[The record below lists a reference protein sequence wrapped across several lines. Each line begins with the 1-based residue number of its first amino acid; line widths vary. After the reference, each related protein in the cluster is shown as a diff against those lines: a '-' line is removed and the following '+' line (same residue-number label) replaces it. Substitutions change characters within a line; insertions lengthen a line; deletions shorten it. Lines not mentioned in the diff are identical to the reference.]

1 MISNTRKKKKKR
13 DELKQSILDDFNDK
27 FNTEF
32 DDFDDVILD
41 RLDSEDFEHIDKDA
55 IEDFKI
61 YWETEYKEI
70 EEINQVEE
78 EVGSEFSYGC
88 TLIEED
94 DFEDYCEELVIDCG
108 YIPKDFPSWIEID
121 WEATA
126 SNMKQDY
133 SELDYQGI
141 TYLFRA

>member
-1 MISNTRKKKKKR
+1 MIIDTRDLIEKR

-55 IEDFKI
+55 IEDLKI

-108 YIPKDFPSWIEID
+108 YIPNDFPSWIEID

>member
-1 MISNTRKKKKKR
+1 MIIDTRDLIEKR

-141 TYLFRA
+141 TYLFRT

>member
-1 MISNTRKKKKKR
+1 MIIDTRDLIEKR

-61 YWETEYKEI
+61 YWETKYKEI

>member
-1 MISNTRKKKKKR
+1 MIIDTRDLIEKR

-108 YIPKDFPSWIEID
+108 YILKDFPSWIEID

>member
-1 MISNTRKKKKKR
+1 MIIDTRDLIEKR

>member
-1 MISNTRKKKKKR
+1 MIIDTRDLIEKR
-13 DELKQSILDDFNDK
+13 DELKQSIFDDFNDK

>member
-1 MISNTRKKKKKR
+1 MITIDK
-13 DELKQSILDDFNDK
+13 ILDLK
-27 FNTEF
+27 TRLEALKSY
-32 DDFDDVILD
+32 LD
-41 RLDSEDFEHIDKDA
+41 
-55 IEDFKI
+55 
-61 YWETEYKEI
+61 
-70 EEINQVEE
+70 VEE
-78 EVGSEFSYGC
+78 KRGQILEEEKYTHDPDFWNDQKKCSEFSYGC

>member
-1 MISNTRKKKKKR
+1 MSRLMI
-13 DELKQSILDDFNDK
+13 DLEELKKQLD
-27 FNTEF
+27 
-32 DDFDDVILD
+32 L
-41 RLDSEDFEHIDKDA
+41 
-55 IEDFKI
+55 
-61 YWETEYKEI
+61 TEYKVKDDSIEI
-70 EEINQVEE
+70 IKEAGKIAVRRNSQIIKEGDIIVALAKIEPHLKNIIIN
-78 EVGSEFSYGC
+78 SD
-88 TLIEED
+88 IEED